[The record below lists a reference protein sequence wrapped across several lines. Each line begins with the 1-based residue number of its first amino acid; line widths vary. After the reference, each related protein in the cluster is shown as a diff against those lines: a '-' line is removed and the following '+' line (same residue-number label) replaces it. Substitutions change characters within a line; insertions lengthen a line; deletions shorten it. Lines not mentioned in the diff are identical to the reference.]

1 VTGSVWS
8 QEGYIRAYRFA
19 AEKHRWQRVPGTHL
33 PYIMHLSLVSMELA
47 AALAQEGGRNGD
59 LAMQCAMLHDTLEDT
74 GTRYGELKEA
84 FGESVASG
92 VLALSKNGK
101 LAGGLQLADSLQR
114 IRLQPSEVWMV
125 KLADRITN
133 LQPPPKSWKQD
144 KITRY
149 HRQAKE
155 ILAALGPASP
165 CLTVRLAQKIEDYR
179 VFVR

>member
-47 AALAQEGGRNGD
+47 AALAQEGGRDGD
-59 LAMQCAMLHDTLEDT
+59 LAMQCALLHDTIEDT
-74 GTRYGELKEA
+74 MTRYMELQNS
-84 FGESVASG
+84 FGEMVASG
-92 VLALSKNGK
+92 VLALSKDRK
-101 LAGGLQLADSLQR
+101 LAKHEQLADSLQR
-114 IRLQPSEVWMV
+114 IRLQPAEVWMV

-133 LQPPPKSWKQD
+133 LQPPPKGWKQE
-144 KITRY
+144 KIARY
-149 HRQAKE
+149 HDDAKG
-155 ILAALGPASP
+155 ILAELQSASP
-165 CLTVRLAQKIEDYR
+165 VLAARLKQKLVDYQ